1 MKINL
6 FKCKRFKDGR
16 CTYKNTG
23 SSHLKSY
30 IITCDFVI
38 LDLQNLGKWRV
49 ICTELIFAKF
59 NAVDNNSSELHFIQ
73 CLQETVQFS
82 SRCSFLYKKTKQKQ
96 KHKHTLGTM
105 KMLSFF
111 HSTTISIYWITQL
124 ISLIL
129 TALDGDLS
137 GG

>member
-1 MKINL
+1 MKYICYDDFTIKTNL

-38 LDLQNLGKWRV
+38 LDLQNLSKRRE
-49 ICTELIFAKF
+49 ICTELFFAKF
-59 NAVDNNSSELHFIQ
+59 NAVDNNGSELRFIQ
-73 CLQETVQFS
+73 CLQATVQFC
-82 SRCSFLYKKTKQKQ
+82 SRCSFLYKKQSQNKKQ
-96 KHKHTLGTM
+96 HTLGTI

-111 HSTTISIYWITQL
+111 HS
-124 ISLIL
+124 SLQKERRSL
-129 TALDGDLS
+129 PTV
-137 GG
+137 